1 MKKKRYR
8 EDIII
13 LLIGWI
19 GVFLAFG
26 VFDHIP
32 DHSSNQTKTVEAKIK
47 KVHKNKRSKKQLS
60 SRTKKYMA
68 QCMMAEAGDQGE
80 HGMRLVCDVILNRTK
95 TKGFPD
101 SVVGVINQKNA
112 FEVVSNDTIHDM
124 KPTKQV
130 YKIIEQELY
139 MRYNCEILYFRM
151 NKYHSF
157 GTPCF
162 KYKDHYF
169 SK

>member
-1 MKKKRYR
+1 MKKKRYKS
-8 EDIII
+8 DLLI
-13 LLIGWI
+13 LLVGWI

-26 VFDHIP
+26 VFNHIP
-32 DHSSNQTKTVEAKIK
+32 DNLNSQTKTVDAKIK
-47 KVHKNKRSKKQLS
+47 KVHKHKRSKKKLS
-60 SRTKKYMA
+60 KQTKKYMA

-80 HGMRLVCDVILNRTK
+80 K
-95 TKGFPD
+95 EKGFPD
-101 SVVGVINQKNA
+101 SIVGVINQKNA

-124 KPTKQV
+124 IPTKQV

-151 NKYHSF
+151 NRYHSF